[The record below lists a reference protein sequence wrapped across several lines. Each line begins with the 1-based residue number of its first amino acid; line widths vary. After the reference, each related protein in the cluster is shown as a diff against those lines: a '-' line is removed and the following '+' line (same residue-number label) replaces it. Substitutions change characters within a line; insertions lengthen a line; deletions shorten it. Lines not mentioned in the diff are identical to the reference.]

1 MLASGSLLILPGLT
15 PWAAFS
21 LRVGWALDSVGMAGS
36 AEHLCLCGP
45 SSNMDDD
52 VSIVASGFQESGRWK
67 PQDLLA
73 SQVV

>member
-21 LRVGWALDSVGMAGS
+21 LRIGWALYSVGMAGS

-45 SSNMDDD
+45 SSDMDDD
-52 VSIVASGFQESGRWK
+52 IRA
-67 PQDLLA
+67 
-73 SQVV
+73 

>member
-1 MLASGSLLILPGLT
+1 MLASGSLLILPGIT

-52 VSIVASGFQESGRWK
+52 VKA
-67 PQDLLA
+67 
-73 SQVV
+73 